1 MVFLKT
7 GTGMVINKRSVVVG
21 STAIANDNSVYK
33 GRIGEVIEIRIDED
47 KETDNYGP
55 DIYVDFDGE
64 VVIMA
69 EEMLQIL

>member
-1 MVFLKT
+1 MVFLKR

-21 STAIANDNSVYK
+21 STVIANGNSIYK
-33 GRIGEVIEIRIDED
+33 GRIGEIVEIRTDKD

-55 DIYVDFDGE
+55 DIYVDFEGDI
-64 VVIMA
+64 VIMA